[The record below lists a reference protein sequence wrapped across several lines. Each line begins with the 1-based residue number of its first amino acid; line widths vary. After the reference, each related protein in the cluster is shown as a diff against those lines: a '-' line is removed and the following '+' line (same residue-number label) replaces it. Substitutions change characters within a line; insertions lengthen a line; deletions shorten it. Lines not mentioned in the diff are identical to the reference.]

1 MMMTDRELKLAT
13 MAIITY
19 VGIIERGSSLEIGED
34 GEVVS
39 NAFLDNE
46 ALEMTL
52 ALLDD
57 ADIDEA
63 RIYAVDEDED
73 DDD

>member
-1 MMMTDRELKLAT
+1 MMTDHELKLAT

-19 VGIIERGSSLEIGED
+19 VGIIEKDSPPEVGED

-39 NAFLDNE
+39 HAFLDNE
-46 ALEMTL
+46 ALELTL
-52 ALLDD
+52 ELLDD

-63 RIYAVDEDED
+63 RIYAIEEDED
-73 DDD
+73 DDG